1 MSNNGDYKPR
11 NFRIISHATRNRIL
25 HVEDALAIRQIRFDL
40 WSFTRGRGSQGQAEA
55 YVDADEARLLFTEL
69 ATGTLRER
77 FQSIGGSRRDGQVVA
92 RVITVEEVQANNPVK
107 ITIQNGP
114 GIPQQNG
121 LITPAW
127 WRRACSPPHK
137 GPDQTERKAS
147 KRVGSDRETKPE
159 TELAVLLD
167 RRTARKIALAVLAH
181 LSAWATATYY
191 QRIAD
196 NTWQP
201 PREAVVDPE
210 TGEIIS

>member
-1 MSNNGDYKPR
+1 MKPLCK
-11 NFRIISHATRNRIL
+11 FTIL
-25 HVEDALAIRQIRFDL
+25 PPSDRYSPQTKQHNLA
-40 WSFTRGRGSQGQAEA
+40 
-55 YVDADEARLLFTEL
+55 
-69 ATGTLRER
+69 
-77 FQSIGGSRRDGQVVA
+77 
-92 RVITVEEVQANNPVK
+92 PC
-107 ITIQNGP
+107 P
-114 GIPQQNG
+114 GVPQQNG